1 MANNSIRLSQV
12 VGVFGPGAMID
23 LPDRSVLVG
32 GLGQWE
38 MFGPGTFKT
47 IEEPRL
53 ARLLQQRLAGDGRL
67 AAGRLPE
74 LRTPPIDPGDPKRT
88 PQSIRAGIFPTWF
101 VCGAIV
107 GDGPGRRAL
116 LPYQDLEAPK
126 PLTHKGDD
134 GKRRPASP
142 VRFVCGCENGHLQD
156 IDWRWVVHQKSRGD
170 GGENAGPCRREMWL
184 EDSGTS
190 ADPRDT
196 KISCDCGASLSLE
209 ELFQP

>member
-1 MANNSIRLSQV
+1 MANNSVRLSQV

-38 MFGPGTFKT
+38 MSGAGTFKT

-67 AAGRLPE
+67 AAGRLPD

-88 PQSIRAGIFPTWF
+88 PQSVKVGIFPTWF
-101 VCGAIV
+101 VCEAIV
-107 GDGPGRRAL
+107 DDTPGRRRL
-116 LPYQDLEAPK
+116 LRFQDLEAPK
-126 PLTHKGDD
+126 HLDHKGDD

-142 VRFVCGCENGHLQD
+142 VRRPALRCDHR
-156 IDWRWVVHQKSRGD
+156 RWI
-170 GGENAGPCRREMWL
+170 
-184 EDSGTS
+184 S
-190 ADPRDT
+190 A
-196 KISCDCGASLSLE
+196 
-209 ELFQP
+209 